1 MSKREQ
7 CSFKMQIN
15 IMHIM
20 KRQSCPKSQ
29 TVHNVRMEFAVK
41 YFWSG
46 STRLVGRRL
55 IGKATHVW
63 VISEECLTYLFLD
76 IYMALSSIRQTF

>member
-29 TVHNVRMEFAVK
+29 TVHNVRMIYEVIEDILPFVFDTK
-41 YFWSG
+41 RPLRDIWLMSYKQNNFGCFW
-46 STRLVGRRL
+46 
-55 IGKATHVW
+55 KK
-63 VISEECLTYLFLD
+63 
-76 IYMALSSIRQTF
+76 